1 MLELLL
7 CSMVTIFPD
16 YLYRRYGQGKRIGRE
31 ITFYSVWHELRYGI
45 TACLILTL
53 TLITLIFYFHPST
66 SNATMLF
73 RTISILPDRGG
84 RVAEVYVQMNEHVTA
99 GQPLFRLDSS
109 EQEAAVKTAA
119 SRVAEVD
126 AAIVVAQSEL
136 AGADGVITQA
146 QSAYQQALDELQTK
160 EELLAKGSGTVTER
174 EVEKLRVALDGR
186 QGAVAS
192 AIASKQT
199 LETKLNTLLPAQKA
213 SAEAALAQAQ
223 TELDK
228 TLVVAGVD
236 GTVTQFAL
244 RPGDVVNPMLR
255 PAGIIIPSNAGQG
268 TLIAGFG
275 QIEAQVMKVGMV
287 GEIICAAKPF
297 AVIPV
302 VVSEVQGVIAA
313 GQFRP
318 TDQLVDVQQVSQPGT
333 ITVFMEALY
342 PGDLDDIPPGA
353 SCIANAYSSYHD
365 RLADPNLSGL
375 QRFGYHAIDTVGLV
389 HAMIIRIQALLMPV
403 QTLVLTGGH

>member
-7 CSMVTIFPD
+7 CSMITIFPD

-66 SNATMLF
+66 SNAAMLF
-73 RTISILPDRGG
+73 RTISILPERGG
-84 RVAEVYVQMNEHVTA
+84 RVSEVYVQTNQHVTA

-109 EQEAAVKTAA
+109 EQEAAVQTAMK
-119 SRVAEVD
+119 RVAEVD
-126 AAIVVAQSEL
+126 AAIVVARAEL

-174 EVEKLRVALDGR
+174 EVERLRVALDGR
-186 QGAVAS
+186 EGAVAS

-213 SAEAALAQAQ
+213 SAEAALEQAQ
-223 TELDK
+223 VELEK
-228 TLVVAGVD
+228 TLVVAGID
-236 GTVTQFAL
+236 GTVSQFAL

-268 TLIAGFG
+268 TLVAGFG

-302 VVSEVQGVIAA
+302 VVSEVQNVIAS

-318 TDQLVDVQQVSQPGT
+318 TDQLVDVQQIARPGT

-342 PGDLDDIPPGA
+342 PGALDDIPPGA

-365 RLADPNLSGL
+365 KLSDPSLGSL
-375 QRFGYHAIDTVGLV
+375 QRFGYHAIDTVGMV
-389 HAMIIRIQALLMPV
+389 HAMIIRIQALLLPV